1 MIKRTHCYISEFC
14 SRERAFLR
22 CISLTFD
29 RCQVATR
36 RLGSRPI
43 AWVLEI
49 RSSWPAR
56 PRTPT
61 TNKPKR
67 PKQGSKIC
75 FKQIYIYLNIIYRLV
90 NIICNDD
97 ISNVNIYVKSLI
109 VIMFH
114 VLFYFEIKIFWVFF
128 FGVGGVP
135 CQKCE
140 VIEWFEMIGTHK
152 NLWSIRVSS
161 LAISGPHPSQS
172 SPLPLVGGR
181 IGRLPGKWWVTI
193 GLQPVGTSSPHVGP
207 ILWTLNPIKVALRK
221 IWKWTR
227 PQRLF
232 PRVLC
237 HCMFYPFLAL
247 PVAGYLFLL
256 GFPALSTRSS
266 KKPKKWFFMKLCM
279 RHQKYVSIITVYIII
294 YYSMT
299 LTNMYSIL
307 KQSEK
312 S

>member
-1 MIKRTHCYISEFC
+1 MNKVFESPLQEYRVKHRVSPAIVYRFKQSFLTKKLVGMGWPPTVIKRTHCYISEFC

-75 FKQIYIYLNIIYRLV
+75 FKKIYIYLIIIYRLV

-97 ISNVNIYVKSLI
+97 ISNVNIYVKLLI

-114 VLFYFEIKIFWVFF
+114 VLFYFEMLIFF
-128 FGVGGVP
+128 F
-135 CQKCE
+135 
-140 VIEWFEMIGTHK
+140 IGNEGEK
-152 NLWSIRVSS
+152 
-161 LAISGPHPSQS
+161 
-172 SPLPLVGGR
+172 
-181 IGRLPGKWWVTI
+181 K
-193 GLQPVGTSSPHVGP
+193 
-207 ILWTLNPIKVALRK
+207 IK
-221 IWKWTR
+221 
-227 PQRLF
+227 
-232 PRVLC
+232 
-237 HCMFYPFLAL
+237 M
-247 PVAGYLFLL
+247 
-256 GFPALSTRSS
+256 
-266 KKPKKWFFMKLCM
+266 
-279 RHQKYVSIITVYIII
+279 QKYMCAEDWQRISCK
-294 YYSMT
+294 SRGRPWGGGM
-299 LTNMYSIL
+299 S
-307 KQSEK
+307 KQIQI
-312 S
+312 